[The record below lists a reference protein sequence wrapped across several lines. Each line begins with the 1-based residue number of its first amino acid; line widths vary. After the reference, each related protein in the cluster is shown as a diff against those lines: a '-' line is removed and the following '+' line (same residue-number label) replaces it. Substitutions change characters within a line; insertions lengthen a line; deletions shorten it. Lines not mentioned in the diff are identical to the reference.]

1 MQYDEMAPQSIKE
14 QVAAEGDYEVSTLPS
29 VLNTICLQRI
39 PHHILEIIMLY
50 YCDSISYYML
60 TGIFGAARRR

>member
-1 MQYDEMAPQSIKE
+1 MQFDEMAPQSTKE
-14 QVAAEGDYEVSTLPS
+14 QVAAEGDYEVSILFS

-39 PHHILEIIMLY
+39 PHHILKIIMFY

-60 TGIFGAARRR
+60 TGIFGSARRR